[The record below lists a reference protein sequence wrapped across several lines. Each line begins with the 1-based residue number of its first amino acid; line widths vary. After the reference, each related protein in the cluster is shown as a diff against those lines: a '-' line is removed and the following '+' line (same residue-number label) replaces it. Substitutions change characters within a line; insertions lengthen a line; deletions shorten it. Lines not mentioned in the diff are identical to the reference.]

1 MIDTTRISVK
11 AGDGGN
17 GCVSFRREK
26 FVPRGGPDGGDGGPG
41 GNIFLLGD
49 PSLNTLLHLKYH
61 STWRAQRGGHG
72 GGQNRRGA
80 NGRPI
85 SIPVPLG
92 TVVRSIGEGGQET
105 FLADITDSTP
115 VLVARGGEGG
125 QGNVRFVTSTQQE
138 PVLAERGVSG
148 EKRILSLELKLLADV
163 GLVGKP
169 NAGKSTLL
177 SVCSAAKP
185 KIAPYPFTTLD
196 PVLGVVQT
204 RDRSYVVMEVPG
216 LIEGAH
222 SGAGLGHE
230 FLRHAERSRLLLH
243 LVDGTA
249 EDPLADVRQ
258 LNQELGAFDADLGSK
273 PQVIVVTKMDI
284 PEAREQASQVKA
296 ALEPLG
302 CPLFF
307 ISAASR
313 EGVDALFSKTLGMLD
328 AIPKEPADVRTPEI
342 PLAAPQ
348 PRRSWDKD
356 FRVYKD
362 KGTYVVDAPKVERLL
377 EMANLKDW
385 RAMVQVWKELE
396 RLGAV
401 KALEDEGVQPGD
413 TVRIGE
419 VELEW
424 Y

>member
-41 GNIFLLGD
+41 GNIFLYGD
-49 PSLNTLLHLKYH
+49 PSLNTLLHLKFH
-61 STWRAQRGGHG
+61 STWRANRGGHG
-72 GGQNRRGA
+72 GGQNRKGA

-92 TVVRSIGEGGQET
+92 TVVRSIGPGGVET
-105 FLADITDSTP
+105 LLADITDTVP
-115 VLVARGGEGG
+115 VLVAQGGEGG
-125 QGNVRFVTSTQQE
+125 QGNARFATATRQE
-138 PVLAERGVSG
+138 PVLAERGASG
-148 EKRILSLELKLLADV
+148 EKRVLNLELKLLADV

-222 SGAGLGHE
+222 TGAGLGHE

-249 EDPLADVRQ
+249 EDPLADVQQ
-258 LNQELGAFDADLGSK
+258 LNEELGAFDADLGGK
-273 PQVIVVTKMDI
+273 PQVLVVTKMDI
-284 PEAREQASQVKA
+284 PEAKDGMARVQD
-296 ALEPLG
+296 ALKPLG
-302 CPLFF
+302 CPVFF
-307 ISAASR
+307 ISAASG
-313 EGVDALFSKTLGMLD
+313 EGVDDLLSSTLGMLD
-328 AIPKEPADVRTPEI
+328 SIPKSTDDSEPPDV
-342 PLAAPQ
+342 PLPTARS
-348 PRRSWDKD
+348 RRRWDRS
-356 FRVYKD
+356 FRVYREGK
-362 KGTYVVDAPKVERLL
+362 TYVVEAPRVQRLL
-377 EMANLKDW
+377 DMANLKDW

-396 RLGAV
+396 TLGAV
-401 KALEDEGVQPGD
+401 KALEEQGVEPGD

>member
-41 GNIFLLGD
+41 GNIFLYGD

-72 GGQNRRGA
+72 GGQNRKGA

-92 TVVRSIGEGGQET
+92 TVVRSIGPGREET
-105 FLADITDSTP
+105 FLADITDTSP
-115 VLVARGGEGG
+115 ILVAQGGEGG
-125 QGNVRFVTSTQQE
+125 QGNARFATATRQE
-138 PVLAERGVSG
+138 PVLAERGAAG
-148 EKRILSLELKLLADV
+148 EKHFLSLELKLLADV

-222 SGAGLGHE
+222 TGAGLGHE

-243 LVDGTA
+243 LVDGTS
-249 EDPLADVRQ
+249 EDPLADVQQ
-258 LNQELGAFDADLGSK
+258 LNQELSAFDADLGSK
-273 PQVIVVTKMDI
+273 PQVLVVTKMDI
-284 PEAREQASQVKA
+284 PEAKEGMSRVKG
-296 ALEPLG
+296 ALEPLD
-302 CPLFF
+302 CPVFF
-307 ISAASR
+307 ISAASG
-313 EGVDALFSKTLGMLD
+313 EGVDTLLSNTLGMLD
-328 AIPKEPADVRTPEI
+328 AIPKDMDVSESAEI
-342 PLAAPQ
+342 PLAS
-348 PRRSWDKD
+348 PRSRRRWARD
-356 FRVYKD
+356 FRVYREGK
-362 KGTYVVDAPKVERLL
+362 TYVVEALRIERLL
-377 EMANLKDW
+377 DMADLKDW

-396 RLGAV
+396 TLGAV
-401 KALEDEGVQPGD
+401 KALEEQGVQPGD
-413 TVRIGE
+413 TVRIGD